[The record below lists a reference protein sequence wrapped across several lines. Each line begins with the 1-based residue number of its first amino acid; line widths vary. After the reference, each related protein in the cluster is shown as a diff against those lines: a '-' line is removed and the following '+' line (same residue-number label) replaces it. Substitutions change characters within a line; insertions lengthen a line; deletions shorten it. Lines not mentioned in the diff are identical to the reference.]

1 MNAMLKVNRLKAFGM
16 KAEVDFEL
24 VAEEWVILFGP
35 SGTGKSVL
43 LRALADLIP
52 HSGDVFLETEAQ
64 DDMCPETWRRQ
75 VMYFPAET
83 AWWRESVEE
92 HFDTQ
97 PTAEQLQS
105 VGLKTEHLKRTINS
119 LSSGE
124 KQRLALLRGLLYQ
137 PKVLLL
143 DEITANLDP
152 ESTAQV
158 EQLLK
163 EYVNE
168 HRATVLWVSHDELQS
183 KRLASDG
190 KRWNIL
196 ELYEGLKGESR

>member
-1 MNAMLKVNRLKAFGM
+1 MSDLLEVNRLKAFGM
-16 KAEVDFEL
+16 SAEVSFKL
-24 VAEEWVILFGP
+24 AAEEWVILFGP

-52 HSGDVFLETEAQ
+52 HSGEVSLDAQAQ
-64 DDMCPETWRRQ
+64 DSMCPEHWRRQ

-83 AWWRESVEE
+83 AWWRETVEE
-92 HFDTQ
+92 HFDVL
-97 PTAEQLQS
+97 PSEEQLQS
-105 VGLKTEHLKRTINS
+105 IGLRAEHLKRTINS

-124 KQRLALLRGLLYQ
+124 KQRLALLRGLLYL

-158 EQLLK
+158 EQLLQ
-163 EYVNE
+163 EYVKE
-168 HRATVLWVSHDELQS
+168 HRATVLWVSHDEMQS

-196 ELYEGLKGESR
+196 ELYERLKGESR